1 MRNILKYILLTVFL
15 FVYSYANGQVV
26 IHMEKDGGVYKI
38 PCEINGLR
46 LKLIFDT
53 GASRVC
59 ISGSIADMM
68 LENGYL
74 SKDDICGSGQSV
86 VADGR
91 IVDNTIVNI
100 KELIIG
106 GVQLSNVEAVVIHQQ
121 SAPLLLGQSAIQKLG
136 LVSISDDKLIIN
148 EHSHTPVATQ
158 KNYSVQEI
166 DEYFRLAREAM
177 NNEAFE
183 LAVEYYKILFSQDEL
198 SSYGKYRYADCL
210 RMTDKNL
217 EALSVYKEITNDF
230 GSFDQETQMWIYY
243 GMQRCCANIGDNNT
257 AIQYGQLA
265 IQKTT
270 FAEGPRV
277 GILYGI
283 ARAYKN
289 MGNEYQ
295 GLRTFTNEIQKY
307 LSYMGIKATDCW
319 DKEYKD
325 PYLAELYYYAYLMS
339 SSTSDIDKYT
349 IISAAWGY
357 DNAIENAKRYYLTYT
372 EKPRN
377 YVY

>member
-1 MRNILKYILLTVFL
+1 MRYILKYILLTVFL
-15 FVYSYANGQVV
+15 FTYTFATGQVV
-26 IHMEKDGGVYKI
+26 INMEKDGGVYKI
-38 PCEINGLR
+38 PCEVNGLR

-53 GASRVC
+53 GASSVC

-74 SKDDICGSGQSV
+74 TKDDIRGSGQSI

-100 KELIIG
+100 KDLNIG
-106 GVQLSNVEAVVIHQQ
+106 GVKLSNVEAVVIHQQ

-148 EHSHTPVATQ
+148 EYSNAPVATQ

-166 DEYFRLAREAM
+166 EEYFRLAKEAM

-183 LAVEYYKILFSQDEL
+183 LAVEYYKILYSIDEL
-198 SSYGKYRYADCL
+198 SSYGKYRYAECL
-210 RMTDKNL
+210 RLTDKNL
-217 EALSVYKEITNDF
+217 EALSVYKEITSDI
-230 GSFDQETQMWIYY
+230 GSFDQETQIWVYY
-243 GMQRCCANIGDNNT
+243 GMQRCCANIGDNNS

-270 FAEGPRV
+270 FAEGPRL

-283 ARAYKN
+283 AKAYKN

-339 SSTSDIDKYT
+339 SSTLDFEKYT

-357 DNAIENAKRYYLTYT
+357 ALAIENAKQFYLTYT
-372 EKPRN
+372 EKPQN